1 MHNYAT
7 LLQPDPLH
15 WEQLA
20 PKLTSVTLAKQEFLL
35 QPGAVCQHLGFVVA
49 GTLRT
54 FYVNS
59 AGRDISFLFHWT
71 GQLFTN
77 YESVLTRQPSTLAI
91 QALEPTTV
99 QLIHRDDLFALYETS
114 MYWQRFGRI
123 MADQIFLTA
132 RQRIDDLLV
141 LNPEERYLA
150 LLSQHPTVFQK
161 IPQKYIATYLG
172 ITPQSLSRI
181 RKRIVPH

>member
-1 MHNYAT
+1 MHDYAT
-7 LLQPDPLH
+7 LLQLDSLH
-15 WEQLA
+15 WDELA
-20 PKLTSVTLAKQEFLL
+20 PKLTSVTLAKHDFLL
-35 QPGAVCQHLGFVVA
+35 QPGAICHHLGFVVN

-54 FYVNS
+54 FYVDS
-59 AGRDISFLFHWT
+59 AGNDVSFLFHWT

-132 RQRIDDLLV
+132 RQRINDLLF
-141 LNPEERYLA
+141 LSPEERYLA
-150 LLSQHPTVFQK
+150 LLSQQPTVFQK